1 MPDAW
6 KLTAVA
12 QFEAAYA
19 AEQAADSTKRLNDML
34 GDTESAG
41 IEKARSDMLLLVE
54 ALEKGIISEQQYT
67 EAATARLNLKGNDVA
82 KKGVAE
88 LEEFTKSAARNMQS
102 SLADFIFDP
111 FANGTKDMASQF
123 GQMLQR
129 MAAEA
134 AAAAIMKN
142 LFGTM
147 GQATAG
153 GGEGTWGMVGKAA
166 TWVGSFFADGGIMTS
181 GGPVPLRKYAGG
193 GIASSPQLAMF
204 GEGSKPE
211 AYVPLPD
218 GRRIPVAMQGGQ
230 GGMTIHQTLNIGAG
244 TDSAQ
249 VRRSA
254 AAGARAALG
263 AMNGAR
269 RYG

>member
-1 MPDAW
+1 
-6 KLTAVA
+6 
-12 QFEAAYA
+12 
-19 AEQAADSTKRLNDML
+19 ML

-67 EAATARLNLKGNDVA
+67 EAATARLNLKGNDDA

-142 LFGTM
+142 LLGTM
-147 GQATAG
+147 GQAPAG